1 MGNGYCCEETKKFD
15 EDFDVKNILTP
26 EVDNFIVK
34 RSFRNTKSLK
44 TRKSYQKN
52 ETKKFMEKEENL
64 QNEKKLIKEKNE
76 ERKTLNWMKLLKH
89 ISFRK
94 TKTLFSHSFIKELD
108 KARTD
113 FLGFSQKLM
122 DSITNFDS
130 IQNKINEISEKN
142 TRNKLSRTKEDFKM
156 ALDFFEELQREKIKG
171 KKKDLNELI
180 EIDDLK
186 LPIPSN
192 RQELNELK
200 YHKKFVRRFNFKFNK
215 KFKINKMIFGCVH
228 EDPQISFLLY
238 ITKDIKN
245 LRYLFDKE
253 IKYFGMDFEEN
264 FNGTIFITVV
274 LASDY

>member
-1 MGNGYCCEETKKFD
+1 MT
-15 EDFDVKNILTP
+15 
-26 EVDNFIVK
+26 
-34 RSFRNTKSLK
+34 
-44 TRKSYQKN
+44 QKN
-52 ETKKFMEKEENL
+52 ENL
-64 QNEKKLIKEKNE
+64 QIFKNSKIENFDYVSNIDVNNSFDCYKYENKK
-76 ERKTLNWMKLLKH
+76 KTLNWMKLLKH